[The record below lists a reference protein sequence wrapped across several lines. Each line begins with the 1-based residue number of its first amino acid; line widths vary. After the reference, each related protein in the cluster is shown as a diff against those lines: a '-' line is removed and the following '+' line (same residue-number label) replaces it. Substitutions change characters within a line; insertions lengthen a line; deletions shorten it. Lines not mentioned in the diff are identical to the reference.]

1 MVTNMKV
8 IGKMT
13 INMVLENL
21 FTKMETNMRV
31 NSIKIINMEKD

>member
-1 MVTNMKV
+1 MVTNIKV

-21 FTKMETNMRV
+21 FTKMETNMRA